1 MLAESF
7 LVKSGGDLGV
17 DLGERKRH
25 AIRHNW
31 NFSLFSLLRT
41 GGSTRPEVQI
51 QYTESG
57 TNFSEDL
64 VIGQHRHLAWILICT
79 FVPQLAAGQ
88 AVTIDPD
95 LLAKANAGD
104 ATAEVQVG
112 EHYAHAAAVEQNHS
126 QVAEDYQQAAAW
138 YRKAAEQ
145 KSIEGA
151 LHLAALYRD
160 GGNGFPRDMEQAAAW
175 YLKAADQG
183 DVGAQGT
190 LGVLYSMGQGV
201 AQDNV
206 EAYFWLDLA
215 ASIKG
220 PDQEKY
226 AANRQMIGERIT
238 ADELAAV
245 QDRVA
250 AWKAAHPQ
258 PNSNK

>member
-1 MLAESF
+1 MRHELSWPIEDPVKNRGRQLGWIR
-7 LVKSGGDLGV
+7 LVS
-17 DLGERKRH
+17 
-25 AIRHNW
+25 IRLTFIQVTLIQVTLILTCAFASHLTTAQAPGPAPASSANPASAP
-31 NFSLFSLLRT
+31 SLNPASAPSL
-41 GGSTRPEVQI
+41 
-51 QYTESG
+51 
-57 TNFSEDL
+57 N
-64 VIGQHRHLAWILICT
+64 
-79 FVPQLAAGQ
+79 
-88 AVTIDPD
+88 IDAS

-104 ATAEVQVG
+104 VTAEVQVG
-112 EHYAHAAAVEQNHS
+112 EQYAHAGATEHFSTVAAG
-126 QVAEDYQQAAAW
+126 DYQQAVAW
-138 YRKAAEQ
+138 YRKAADQ
-145 KSIEGA
+145 KSVDGE

-201 AQDNV
+201 AHDDA
-206 EAYFWLDLA
+206 EAYFWLDIA
-215 ASIKG
+215 ASVKG

-226 AANRQMIGERIT
+226 AVNRQMIGERIT

-245 QDRVA
+245 HDRVA

>member
-1 MLAESF
+1 M
-7 LVKSGGDLGV
+7 
-17 DLGERKRH
+17 
-25 AIRHNW
+25 
-31 NFSLFSLLRT
+31 T
-41 GGSTRPEVQI
+41 GR
-51 QYTESG
+51 
-57 TNFSEDL
+57 
-64 VIGQHRHLAWILICT
+64 HRHLAWILICA
-79 FVPQLAAGQ
+79 FAPQLVTAQTPSPAPAG
-88 AVTIDPD
+88 ANVDAD

-104 ATAEVQVG
+104 AAAEVQVG
-112 EHYAHAAAVEQNHS
+112 EHYAHAAVSEHVQS
-126 QVAEDYQQAAAW
+126 QIAEDYRQAAAW

-145 KSIEGA
+145 KSVDGE

-160 GGNGFPRDMEQAAAW
+160 GGNGFPRDMEQAVAW

-183 DVGAQGT
+183 DVGAEGT
-190 LGVLYSMGQGV
+190 LGVLYSMGQGL

-215 ASIKG
+215 ASVKG

-250 AWKAAHPQ
+250 AWQAAHPQ

>member
-1 MLAESF
+1 
-7 LVKSGGDLGV
+7 VTNRGGQLGW
-17 DLGERKRH
+17 
-25 AIRHNW
+25 IRLI
-31 NFSLFSLLRT
+31 S
-41 GGSTRPEVQI
+41 I
-51 QYTESG
+51 QLTLIQFTLILTCACASHLMTAQAPG
-57 TNFSEDL
+57 PAPASSANPASAPSEN
-64 VIGQHRHLAWILICT
+64 
-79 FVPQLAAGQ
+79 
-88 AVTIDPD
+88 IDAS

-104 ATAEVQVG
+104 ATAEVLVG
-112 EHYAHAAAVEQNHS
+112 EQYAHAGATEHFS
-126 QVAEDYQQAAAW
+126 TVAGQDYQQAATW

-145 KSIEGA
+145 KSIDGE

-183 DVGAQGT
+183 DVSAQGT

-201 AQDNV
+201 AHDDA

-215 ASIKG
+215 ASVKG

-258 PNSNK
+258 PDSNK

>member
-1 MLAESF
+1 
-7 LVKSGGDLGV
+7 VKNRGRQLGW
-17 DLGERKRH
+17 
-25 AIRHNW
+25 IRLISIQLTLIQVTLILTCA
-31 NFSLFSLLRT
+31 FSTHLTTAQAPDPAPASSATPASAPSLNPASAPSLNPA
-41 GGSTRPEVQI
+41 SAP
-51 QYTESG
+51 SL
-57 TNFSEDL
+57 S
-64 VIGQHRHLAWILICT
+64 
-79 FVPQLAAGQ
+79 
-88 AVTIDPD
+88 IDAS

-104 ATAEVQVG
+104 AAAQVQAG
-112 EHYAHAAAVEQNHS
+112 EQYAHAGATEHFRTVAAQ
-126 QVAEDYQQAAAW
+126 DYQQAAAW

-145 KSIEGA
+145 KSIDGA

-175 YLKAADQG
+175 YLKAANQG

-201 AQDNV
+201 AHDDV

-215 ASIKG
+215 ASVKG

-258 PNSNK
+258 PDSSK

>member
-1 MLAESF
+1 
-7 LVKSGGDLGV
+7 
-17 DLGERKRH
+17 
-25 AIRHNW
+25 
-31 NFSLFSLLRT
+31 
-41 GGSTRPEVQI
+41 VQI
-51 QYTESG
+51 PYTESG
-57 TNFSEDL
+57 TDFSEDS
-64 VIGQHRHLAWILICT
+64 VISRHPQLAWILVCI
-79 FVPQLAAGQ
+79 FVPQLVAARAQ
-88 AVTIDPD
+88 NPAPAEPANIDAA

-112 EHYAHAAAVEQNHS
+112 EQYAHAGATEHFLTVAAQN
-126 QVAEDYQQAAAW
+126 YQQAAAW
-138 YRKAAEQ
+138 YRKAADQ
-145 KSIEGA
+145 KSVDGE

-201 AQDNV
+201 AHDDA

-215 ASIKG
+215 ASVKG

-245 QDRVA
+245 QDRVT

-258 PNSNK
+258 PDSNK